1 MATPSKKG
9 KYHYEAN
16 DIVDDQLFEVVTKH
30 VNVANIGTFGQR
42 ISEDSWLD
50 PFAGQLERVSKIPF
64 EWLAKIER
72 FMRNIC
78 V

>member
-9 KYHYEAN
+9 KYLYEAN

-30 VNVANIGTFGQR
+30 VNIANIGTFGQR
-42 ISEDSWLD
+42 ISEDSPLD
-50 PFAGQLERVSKIPF
+50 PFAGQLERVSTIPF

-72 FMRNIC
+72 FMRNI
-78 V
+78 